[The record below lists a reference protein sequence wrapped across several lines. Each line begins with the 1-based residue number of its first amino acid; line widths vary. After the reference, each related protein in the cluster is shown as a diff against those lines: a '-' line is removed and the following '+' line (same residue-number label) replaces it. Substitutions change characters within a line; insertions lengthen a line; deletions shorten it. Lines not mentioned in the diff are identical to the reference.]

1 MNLSYKWL
9 KRYLDIEISIESL
22 SEILTMIGLEVEG
35 IEKVETIK
43 GGLKGIVVGYV
54 EQCDKHPNAD
64 KLSVTKVNI
73 GEIEHKQ
80 IVCGAPNV
88 AAGQKV
94 LVATVGATLHPADA
108 DPWKIKKGKI
118 RGEVSE
124 GMICAEDELGLGTD
138 HSGII
143 VLPDDVPIG
152 SLAAD
157 YYNISDDYV
166 FDIGLTPNRSDATSH
181 LGAAKDLAAYLKIH
195 KNRKESVKEPIVTDF
210 KVDVDKPAIKVVVEN
225 EAQCPR
231 YTGISLAD
239 VKVGPS
245 PQWMRDLLV
254 SIGVR
259 PINNIVDITNFV
271 LHELGQPLH
280 AFDQDK
286 IQNGE
291 VRVKNLPQGSKFLSL
306 DEQERTLRS
315 DDLMI
320 CDGNDNPMCIAGV
333 FGGLNSGVS
342 ENTTNIF
349 LESAHFAAS
358 AVRQTST
365 HHLLRT
371 DAAKIF
377 EKGSDPNITVYAL
390 ERAALLMKEYAGATI
405 VSEITDHYP
414 KEITPVEIP
423 IGYAKI
429 NRVIGTELEKQEVHD
444 ILRAM
449 EMELKPVDEDTLI
462 VKVPTNK
469 ADVTRDVDII
479 EEILRIYGFNTVPIP
494 AQLKTTINHEDHP
507 NERQIRK
514 AIANMLASHGWSEM
528 MGMSLIE
535 SAHFDQDRDDLI
547 YINNTSNIHLDIM
560 RPNAVVS
567 GLRSIAHN
575 LNYQQTDLKLFEF
588 GRTYRI
594 ENGEHKE
601 KAFLSCF
608 LTGNDTLKGW
618 ATPGSSADF
627 YVIKGWVDRILE
639 RLGVQGFQTKVFE
652 PMESDDHIY
661 SEGMQ
666 YHRGDQVM
674 VRFGKLS
681 RKLLKKMDIGV
692 PVYYAEFNYKSLLK
706 SARKSKTKTSVI
718 SKYPSSER
726 DLSLVLERKVTFED
740 ILRVTAKTDK
750 KLIQETTLFDVYENA
765 EQLGEGKKAY
775 AVKFLFQ
782 DVSKT
787 LSDKEIDKVM
797 NSLIKNFET
806 KLGASIRS

>member
-9 KRYLDIEISIESL
+9 KRYLDIEISIEEL

-35 IEKVETIK
+35 VEKVETIK

-54 EQCDKHPNAD
+54 EQCEKHPNAD
-64 KLSVTKVNI
+64 KLSVTQVNI
-73 GEIEHKQ
+73 GEIESKQ

-94 LVATVGATLHPADA
+94 LIATVGATLYPTAG

-138 HSGII
+138 HDGIV
-143 VLPDDVPIG
+143 VLPEDVPIG
-152 SLAAD
+152 SEAAD
-157 YYNISDDYV
+157 FYNISDDYV

-181 LGAAKDLAAYLKIH
+181 MGAAKDLAAYFKIH
-195 KNRKESVKEPIVTDF
+195 KDWSGAVEEPSVIDF
-210 KVDVDKPAIKVVVEN
+210 QVDIENPALSVVVEN
-225 EAQCPR
+225 REQCPR

-254 SIGVR
+254 AVGVR

-271 LHELGQPLH
+271 LHEIGQPLH

-286 IQNGE
+286 IQQGE
-291 VRVKNLPQGSKFLSL
+291 VRVKNLSEGSKFLSL

-315 DDLMI
+315 ADLMI
-320 CDGNDNPMCIAGV
+320 CDGSDNPMCIAGV
-333 FGGLNSGVS
+333 FGGINSGVTDS
-342 ENTTNIF
+342 TTNIF
-349 LESAHFAAS
+349 LESAHFAAG

-390 ERAALLMKEYAGATI
+390 KRAALLMKEYAGATI
-405 VSEITDHYP
+405 ISEIVDHYP
-414 KEITPVEIP
+414 AEIEPVEVHIS
-423 IGYAKI
+423 YDKI
-429 NRVIGTELEKQEVHD
+429 NKVIGTQLKQQEIHD

-449 EMELKPVDEDTLI
+449 EMELKPVDEDTMI

-494 AQLKTTINHEDHP
+494 TQLKTTINHEDHP

-514 AIANMLASHGWSEM
+514 AIANMLSSHGWSEM

-535 SAHFDQDRDDLI
+535 SSYYDENREDLI

-560 RPNAVVS
+560 RPDAVIS
-567 GLRSIAHN
+567 GLRAVSHN

-588 GRTYRI
+588 GRTYRK
-594 ENGEHKE
+594 ENGDNKEH
-601 KAFLSCF
+601 AFLSCF
-608 LTGNDTLKGW
+608 LTGSSQLKGW
-618 ATPGSSADF
+618 STPGSANDF
-627 YVIKGWVDRILE
+627 YVTKGWVDRILS

-652 PMESDDHIY
+652 PMESEEHIY

-681 RKLLKKMDIGV
+681 RKLLNKMNITV

-706 SARKSKTKTSVI
+706 SAKKSKAKVSLI

-726 DLSLVLERKVTFED
+726 DLSLVLENQATFED
-740 ILRVTAKTDK
+740 ILRITAKTDK
-750 KLIQETTLFDVYENA
+750 KLIQKTTLFDVYENA

-782 DVSKT
+782 DDSKT

-797 NSLIKNFET
+797 SSLIKNFET
-806 KLGASIRS
+806 KLGATIRS